1 MRTFTLVFLALA
13 SLATA
18 QPQGPPPVALDLS
31 GLQSGPVTVT
41 AIERS
46 VTVRWPDETSRAW
59 TAVFSLD
66 PAQPLITAVS
76 VDGKPV
82 LERAR
87 PLYWCET
94 GKRRGGWDQFFDFPP
109 SHPEGTRSFTGE
121 LKIRNARART
131 IGERVEIYF
140 EGLRLGI
147 FEGGV
152 AYTFFPGSRLIQQ
165 EAVVKT
171 EEPDTVYFYD
181 AGLRMAAA
189 ADVRS
194 GGNMDSRVVYYDTR
208 GELQVAEAAG
218 PERRPLS
225 VRHRAIGGR
234 TAQGSLVVFPAPH
247 QYFFARDFTTN
258 MGSVWSRAWRGEIAL
273 GIRQLPD
280 DNTNFYPWMN
290 APPGT
295 LQRMGVFFLM
305 SDREPQVALE
315 EVLGYTH
322 RDRYPRLDGYRTL
335 AAHWH
340 VAYTVQAMDHGF
352 DWTPPFKPVL
362 KDMGV
367 DAAMIMDFHGDG
379 HPRDLTDLRLKELAA
394 YYRACRAQSDKSFL
408 LIPGEEANVH
418 LGGHWSV
425 SFPKPVYW
433 FMDRSPEAPFHSSH
447 PEYGSVYRT
456 ANAKEVLEMV
466 RREAGILYQ
475 THPRTKG
482 SMGFPDKIRDTEFFR
497 DTRYLGAGWKAMP
510 SDLSTL
516 RQGERALKLLDDMNN
531 WGLRKRLLGEVD
543 VFQIDSTHELYA
555 HMNVNYLRMPDLPG
569 FDQYGR
575 VLDVL
580 ARGDF
585 FISTGEVLLPE
596 LDISTS
602 SPDVVTARARVR
614 WTFPLAFAEIVW
626 GDGAQTQRTV
636 IPLDTT
642 RQFGSASFEWKAEA
656 KGWKWARVAVWDVAG
671 NGAFVNPVWRTP

>member
-1 MRTFTLVFLALA
+1 MRVYILIFLALA
-13 SLATA
+13 SLATQQQA
-18 QPQGPPPVALDLS
+18 PLPVPVDLS
-31 GLQSGPVTVT
+31 GVRSGPVTVT
-41 AIERS
+41 ATERA
-46 VTVRWPDETSRAW
+46 VTVRWPDESSRSW
-59 TAVFSLD
+59 TAIFSLD

-76 VDGKPV
+76 VDGKAV
-82 LERAR
+82 IERAR

-109 SHPEGTRSFTGE
+109 NHPEGTRSFAGE
-121 LKIRNARART
+121 LKLRNARVRT
-131 IGERVEIYF
+131 IGDRVEIYF

-171 EEPDTVYFYD
+171 EEPDTAYFYD

-189 ADVRS
+189 ADTRS
-194 GGNMDSRVVYYDTR
+194 GGNMDSKIAYYDTR
-208 GELQVAEAAG
+208 GELQVAEATG

-225 VRHRAIGGR
+225 VRYRAIGGR
-234 TAQGSLVVFPAPH
+234 MAQGSLVVFPAPH

-258 MGSVWSRAWRGEIAL
+258 MGSVWSRAWRGEMAL

-280 DNTNFYPWMN
+280 DNTSFYPWMN

-295 LQRMGVFFLM
+295 LQRMSVFFFL
-305 SDREPQVALE
+305 SDRETKTTLE
-315 EVLGYTH
+315 EVLRYTH
-322 RDRYPRLDGYRTL
+322 RDRFPSLEGFKTL

-340 VAYTVQAMDHGF
+340 VAYTVQAMDRGF

-394 YYRACRAQSDKSFL
+394 YYRACRAQSDGSFL

-433 FMDRSPEAPFHSSH
+433 FMARSPEAPFHSNH

-456 ANAKEVLEMV
+456 ANANEVLEMV

-482 SMGFPDKIRDTEFFR
+482 SMGFPDKIRETEYFR

-555 HMNVNYLRMPDLPG
+555 HMNVNYLRMTDLPG
-569 FDQYGR
+569 FDQYGQ

-596 LDISTS
+596 VNISTAS
-602 SPDVVTARARVR
+602 SSVVVARAKVR
-614 WTFPLAFAEIVW
+614 WTFPLSFAEIIW
-626 GDGAQTQRTV
+626 GDGAQTYRNQ

-656 KGWKWARVAVWDVAG
+656 KGWKWARVAVWDIAG
-671 NGAFVNPVWRTP
+671 NGAFVNPVWRAP